1 MLQGVMMKNIRLKV
15 TAAILASV
23 LLFGTSVPVMAD
35 PLTTE
40 QSQQLDTTQA
50 EYEAIEAKIH
60 DLHEKLDVILDDIT
74 DIMVKIDDT
83 KAQIAGVQ
91 AKVTAKEAEIAAIQ
105 AELDIKTQEYGD
117 RLRAMYMQGNTG
129 LIDAILGSESLAD
142 LIARAD
148 AIIKIAKID
157 KQMLDEINAL
167 KADLEVQKEALQA
180 EVATLNDL
188 NLQNE
193 ADLASVKVKQDE
205 TNVVLAEMETE
216 EKKLRGSLEQQE
228 AGLIGD
234 YASVVNS
241 SSSSDSDLNAAITA
255 LRAVRSQV
263 ITEKVDDQIVAL
275 IEKAKSVLREREAAR
290 QAAAASAASSSAS
303 RGNVSAS
310 SSAIVNYAYNFLGI
324 RYVWGG
330 NTPSTG
336 FDCSGFTKYVY
347 AHFGVNLPRVSREQ
361 AKVGTYKSVA
371 ERQPGDLLYFGS
383 GGRVTHVGIYI
394 GNNQMIHAP
403 RPGKSVEIT
412 TLRYY
417 NNYMGARRIIG
428 N

>member
-1 MLQGVMMKNIRLKV
+1 MKNIRLKV

-180 EVATLNDL
+180 EIATLNDL

-193 ADLASVKVKQDE
+193 ADLAVVKVKQDE

-241 SSSSDSDLNAAITA
+241 SSSSDSELNAAITA

-275 IEKAKSVLREREAAR
+275 IEKAKSILREREAAR
-290 QAAAASAASSSAS
+290 QAASSSSAS
-303 RGNVSAS
+303 RGTVSAS

-417 NNYMGARRIIG
+417 NNYLGARRIIG

>member
-1 MLQGVMMKNIRLKV
+1 MKNIRLKV

-83 KAQIAGVQ
+83 NAQIAGVQ
-91 AKVTAKEAEIAAIQ
+91 AKVSAKEAEIIAIQ
-105 AELDIKTQEYGD
+105 AELDIKTKEYGD

-180 EVATLNDL
+180 EIATLNDL
-188 NLQNE
+188 NAQNE
-193 ADLASVKVKQDE
+193 ADLAAVKVKQDE

-234 YASVVNS
+234 YASVINS

-255 LRAVRSQV
+255 LRAVRSQI
-263 ITEKVDDQIVAL
+263 ITDKIDDQVVDL
-275 IEKAKSVLREREAAR
+275 IEKAKSILREREAAR
-290 QAAAASAASSSAS
+290 QAASSSSSAS
-303 RGNVSAS
+303 RGPVSAS

-403 RPGKSVEIT
+403 RPGRSVEIT

>member
-1 MLQGVMMKNIRLKV
+1 MKNIRLKV

-105 AELDIKTQEYGD
+105 AELDIKTKEYGD

-180 EVATLNDL
+180 EIATLNDL

-193 ADLASVKVKQDE
+193 ADLAVVKVKQDE

-241 SSSSDSDLNAAITA
+241 SSSSDSELNAAITA

-275 IEKAKSVLREREAAR
+275 IEKAKSILREREAAR
-290 QAAAASAASSSAS
+290 QAASSSSAS
-303 RGNVSAS
+303 RGTVSAS

>member
-1 MLQGVMMKNIRLKV
+1 MMKNIRLKV

-83 KAQIAGVQ
+83 NAQIAGVQ
-91 AKVTAKEAEIAAIQ
+91 AKVSAKEAEILAIQ
-105 AELDIKTQEYGD
+105 AELDIKTKEYGD

-180 EVATLNDL
+180 EIATLNDL

-193 ADLASVKVKQDE
+193 ADLAAVKVKQDE

-234 YASVVNS
+234 YASVINS

-255 LRAVRSQV
+255 LRAVRSQI
-263 ITEKVDDQIVAL
+263 ITDKIDDQVVAL
-275 IEKAKSVLREREAAR
+275 IEKAKSTLREREAAR
-290 QAAAASAASSSAS
+290 QAASSTSSAAS

-371 ERQPGDLLYFGS
+371 ERLPGDLLYFGS

-403 RPGKSVEIT
+403 RPGRSVEIT

>member
-1 MLQGVMMKNIRLKV
+1 MKNIRLKV

-40 QSQQLDTTQA
+40 QSQQLDSAQA

-83 KAQIAGVQ
+83 NSQIAGVE

-105 AELDIKTQEYGD
+105 AELDIKTKEYGD

-157 KQMLDEINAL
+157 KQMLDEINVL

-180 EVATLNDL
+180 EIATLNDL

-193 ADLASVKVKQDE
+193 ADLAAVKVKQDE

-228 AGLIGD
+228 ASLIGD
-234 YASVVNS
+234 YASVINS
-241 SSSSDSDLNAAITA
+241 SSSSDSELNAAITA
-255 LRAVRSQV
+255 LRAVRSQI
-263 ITEKVDDQIVAL
+263 ITEKVDDQVVEL
-275 IEKAKSVLREREAAR
+275 IEKAKRILREREAAR
-290 QAAAASAASSSAS
+290 QASSSSSAS
-303 RGNVSAS
+303 RGPVSAS

-336 FDCSGFTKYVY
+336 FDCSGFTRYVY
-347 AHFGVNLPRVSREQ
+347 AHFGVNLPRVSRDQ

>member
-1 MLQGVMMKNIRLKV
+1 MKNIRLKV

-23 LLFGTSVPVMAD
+23 LFIGTSVPVMAD

-40 QSQQLDTTQA
+40 QSQQLDVTQA

-60 DLHEKLDVILDDIT
+60 DLHEKLDAILDDIT

-83 KAQIAGVQ
+83 NAKIAGVQ

-105 AELDIKTQEYGD
+105 AELDIKTKEYGD

-167 KADLEVQKEALQA
+167 KADLEVQKQALQA
-180 EVATLNDL
+180 EIATLNDL

-193 ADLASVKVKQDE
+193 TDLAAVKVKQDE
-205 TNVVLAEMETE
+205 TNVVLDEMEAE
-216 EKKLRGSLEQQE
+216 EQKLRGSLEQQE
-228 AGLIGD
+228 AVLIGD
-234 YASVVNS
+234 YASIINNS
-241 SSSSDSDLNAAITA
+241 STSDSELNAAITA
-255 LRAVRSQV
+255 LRAVRTQV
-263 ITEKVDDQIVAL
+263 ITDKVDKQIVDL
-275 IEKAKSVLREREAAR
+275 IEKAKSILREREAAR
-290 QAAAASAASSSAS
+290 QAAAAGSSAS
-303 RGNVSAS
+303 RGTVSAS

-361 AKVGTYKSVA
+361 AQVGTYKSVA

-403 RPGKSVEIT
+403 RPGRSVEIT

>member
-1 MLQGVMMKNIRLKV
+1 MKNIRLKV
-15 TAAILASV
+15 TAAVLASV

-40 QSQQLDTTQA
+40 QSQQLDSAQA

-83 KAQIAGVQ
+83 NAQIAGVE
-91 AKVTAKEAEIAAIQ
+91 AKVAAKEAEIAAIQ
-105 AELDIKTQEYGD
+105 AELDIKTKEYGD

-180 EVATLNDL
+180 EIATLNDL

-193 ADLASVKVKQDE
+193 ADLAAVKIKQDE
-205 TNVVLAEMETE
+205 TNVVLAEMERE

-234 YASVVNS
+234 YASVINS
-241 SSSSDSDLNAAITA
+241 SSSSDSELNAAITA
-255 LRAVRSQV
+255 LRAVRSQI
-263 ITEKVDDQIVAL
+263 ITEKVDNQVVEL
-275 IEKAKSVLREREAAR
+275 IEKAKRILREREAAR
-290 QAAAASAASSSAS
+290 QAAASAGSSAS
-303 RGNVSAS
+303 RGEVSAS

>member
-1 MLQGVMMKNIRLKV
+1 MKNIRLKV

-180 EVATLNDL
+180 EIATLNDL

-193 ADLASVKVKQDE
+193 ADLAVVKVKQDE
-205 TNVVLAEMETE
+205 TNVVLADMETE

-234 YASVVNS
+234 YSSVVNS
-241 SSSSDSDLNAAITA
+241 SSSSDSELNAAITA
-255 LRAVRSQV
+255 LRAIRSQV

-290 QAAAASAASSSAS
+290 QAAAASSSSAS
-303 RGNVSAS
+303 RGTVSAS

-361 AKVGTYKSVA
+361 AQVGTYKSVA